1 MKKPWRIGRIGGG
14 ISILAAAIV
23 VAGAAGA
30 AQLVTFTRGQAIVVQ
45 GVEKRGVWYYFTLD
59 NGGQIGIP
67 VNRVARIEEYEAPPG
82 APAVPAPAAVAAAPV
97 APNPGV
103 APAMTPQGAP
113 IAGEAQSA
121 EAAIQ
126 PDPASAAGTNVA
138 SPGTED
144 WRYKVKMSGGP
155 QRKEVGMSP
164 NGPGGPGA
172 RGPMGG
178 RRPPGQRRFPPQP
191 PNPQN

>member
-1 MKKPWRIGRIGGG
+1 MKKSLRIGRIGAG
-14 ISILAAAIV
+14 ISLLAAVMA

-59 NGGQIGIP
+59 HGGQMGVP
-67 VNRVARIEEYEAPPG
+67 VNRVASIEEYEAPAG
-82 APAVPAPAAVAAAPV
+82 APATPAPEAVAATPP

-103 APAMTPQGAP
+103 APATNPEGAP
-113 IAGEAQSA
+113 APA
-121 EAAIQ
+121 EPPPADMASR

-138 SPGTED
+138 APGTED
-144 WRYKVKMSGGP
+144 WRYKVRMSGGP
-155 QRKEVGMSP
+155 KRKEVGMSP
-164 NGPGGPGA
+164 NGPGGPGM

-178 RRPPGQRRFPPQP
+178 RIPPGQRRFPPQP